1 MDQILDVTPKVIES
15 TPVAPV
21 PAVVPEKPIS
31 DDIQKDYE
39 QSRENLQK
47 IIAKG
52 QLAIDDILAIAR
64 DTEHPRAFEVA
75 ATMLKNV
82 VDANKELLAI
92 QKQLR
97 DLRGENKKAE
107 VSVDKAIFVGTTAD
121 LLKMVRSKD
130 D

>member
-1 MDQILDVTPKVIES
+1 MDQILDVTSKVIE
-15 TPVAPV
+15 TKPVAPV
-21 PAVVPEKPIS
+21 PAIVSEKPVA

-39 QSRENLQK
+39 QSRQNLQE

-52 QLAIDDILAIAR
+52 KLAIDDILSIAR

-82 VDANKELLAI
+82 VDANKELLTI

-97 DLRGENKKAE
+97 DLRGENKKAD

-121 LLKMVRSKD
+121 LLKMVRNKD